1 MEEIVL
7 ILLVSL
13 IGLVTGFF
21 DSIIGAGGLISVPSL
36 VFLGFPAHIAIATDR
51 FGSIGQALIATLKF
65 WKSKKIVW
73 KYVPVLAV
81 LSLIGSFIGAKILLD
96 ISPKILG
103 GVIGVLMIVL
113 LPFIFLKK
121 DLGVVRLKT
130 GWTKKIIGAIIYFAV
145 MIFAGFYGQG
155 TGPMVFYTLTFFFGL
170 TMIESLGTGVVA
182 WLLLCI
188 SSVIIFAFNN
198 IIDYKIGLILFVSMS
213 IGSYVGA
220 STAVRKG
227 DLWIKRLFVALVVIM
242 SVKLLFFN
250 NSL

>member
-1 MEEIVL
+1 MEEAALVL
-7 ILLVSL
+7 LISL

-51 FGSIGQALIATLKF
+51 FGSVGQAVIATLKF

-103 GVIGVLMIVL
+103 LVIGILMIIL
-113 LPFIFLKK
+113 LPLIFLKK
-121 DLGVVRLKT
+121 DLGIVRLKT
-130 GWTKKIIGAIIYFAV
+130 GWTKKIIGMIIYLGV

-182 WLLLCI
+182 WLLLSL
-188 SSVIIFAFNN
+188 SSSIIFAFNGL
-198 IIDYKIGLILFVSMS
+198 IDYKFGLILFATMS

-220 STAVRKG
+220 STAIKKG
-227 DLWIKRLFVALVVIM
+227 DLWIKRLFVALVVAI
-242 SVKLLFFN
+242 SVKLLFF
-250 NSL
+250 SS

>member
-1 MEEIVL
+1 MEEAALVL
-7 ILLVSL
+7 LISL

-51 FGSIGQALIATLKF
+51 FGSVGQAVIATLKF

-96 ISPKILG
+96 ISPKVLG
-103 GVIGVLMIVL
+103 LVIGILMIIL
-113 LPFIFLKK
+113 LPLIFLKK
-121 DLGVVRLKT
+121 DLGIVRLKT
-130 GWTKKIIGAIIYFAV
+130 GWTKKIIGAIIYLGV

-182 WLLLCI
+182 WLLLSLS
-188 SSVIIFAFNN
+188 SSVIFAFNGL
-198 IIDYKIGLILFVSMS
+198 IDYKFGLILFATMS

-220 STAVRKG
+220 STAIKKG
-227 DLWIKRLFVALVVIM
+227 DLWIKRLFVALVVAI
-242 SVKLLFFN
+242 SVKLLFF
-250 NSL
+250 SS

>member
-1 MEEIVL
+1 MEEAALVL
-7 ILLVSL
+7 LISL

-51 FGSIGQALIATLKF
+51 FGSVGQAFIATLKF

-96 ISPKILG
+96 ISPKVLG
-103 GVIGVLMIVL
+103 LVIGILMIIL
-113 LPFIFLKK
+113 LPLIFLKK
-121 DLGVVRLKT
+121 DLGIVRLKT
-130 GWTKKIIGAIIYFAV
+130 GWTKKIIGAIIYFAI

-170 TMIESLGTGVVA
+170 T
-182 WLLLCI
+182 
-188 SSVIIFAFNN
+188 
-198 IIDYKIGLILFVSMS
+198 IIDYKIGLILFATMS

-220 STAVRKG
+220 STAIKKG
-227 DLWIKRLFVALVVIM
+227 DLWIKRLFVALVVAI
-242 SVKLLFFN
+242 SVKLLFF
-250 NSL
+250 SS